1 MIIIGKRIIFLMM
14 CMVLV
19 LSAPATAKA
28 ASTTEY
34 VQVKEKMKTTGY
46 TQKKI
51 KFKALP
57 ATSSKTLGKIKVNTE
72 IKYRKYNKKWLIT
85 VYKGQIGFVQKKH
98 VKTAKY
104 TPSYFKRMGIIE
116 YNGWRWTWYSQRVLP
131 GGGLRIPGRHVD
143 ARTGFICDK
152 NGYICLAS
160 NNIPYGSTVDTP
172 FGRKGKIYDSGCNG
186 VDTYVDWN

>member
-104 TPSYFKRMGIIE
+104 TPSYFKRMGVIG

>member
-1 MIIIGKRIIFLMM
+1 MIIIGKRIIFLMI
-14 CMVLV
+14 CMVLA
-19 LSAPATAKA
+19 LSVPVSVKA

-34 VQVKEKMKTTGY
+34 VQTKEKMKTTGY

-57 ATSSKTLGKIKVNTE
+57 ATSSKTLGKIKINTE
-72 IKYRKYNKKWLIT
+72 IKYRSYNKKWAIT
-85 VYKGQIGFVQKKH
+85 VYNGQLGFVQKKYL
-98 VKTAKY
+98 KSSKY
-104 TPSYFKRMGIIE
+104 TPAYFKRMGVIG

-143 ARTGFICDK
+143 SRTGFICDK

-172 FGRKGKIYDSGCNG
+172 FGRRGKIYDSGTSGIDVYC
-186 VDTYVDWN
+186 DWS

>member
-19 LSAPATAKA
+19 LSMPVSVKA

-51 KFKALP
+51 KFKASP

-72 IKYRKYNKKWLIT
+72 IKYRSYNKKWAIT
-85 VYKGQIGFVQKKH
+85 VYNRQLGFVQKKY

-104 TPSYFKRMGIIE
+104 TPAYFKRMGVIG

-143 ARTGFICDK
+143 RRGFVVDK
-152 NGYICLAS
+152 DENICLAS
-160 NNIPYGSTVDTP
+160 NNISYGSVIDTP
-172 FGRKGKIYDSGCNG
+172 FGKRGKIYDSGCSG
-186 VDTYVDWN
+186 VDVYCDWS